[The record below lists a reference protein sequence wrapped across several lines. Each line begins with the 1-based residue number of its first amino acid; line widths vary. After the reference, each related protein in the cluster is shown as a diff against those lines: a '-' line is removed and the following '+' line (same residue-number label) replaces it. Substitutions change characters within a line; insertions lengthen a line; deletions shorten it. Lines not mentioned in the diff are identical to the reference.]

1 MSRVAAWVCPGEDA
15 AHKLTGERF
24 GRYDTPNAP
33 VRRYK
38 TTEER
43 LVAEFALLNFA
54 QGQTAVPGIK
64 VGEHVLPISAALE
77 ATGKSGAIP
86 SGSTKEIL
94 SHWAK
99 AEPVLNAIADAFTGK
114 SANGLQAVA
123 KPLASVRLLA
133 PILYPDAV
141 FCAFANY
148 TDHMKEMS
156 GREPPDKTKVKP
168 LFFLKLGAHAII
180 GPEETIKLPAY
191 SQQVDWEAELAVVIG
206 RPARNVTVANA
217 MDHVAGYTI
226 LNDLSLRDQGN
237 RSDWNVKTDF
247 LSGKSFD
254 TGAPMGPWIVPA
266 RQVPDIYNITLKQWV
281 DRELMQDSSTSF
293 MHFTIAEQV
302 AYLAG
307 KFTLRPG
314 DVIATGSPSGN
325 GRPRGIFLKPG
336 QELTVEI
343 EQIGRLHNPIVQ
355 GE

>member
-1 MSRVAAWVCPGEDA
+1 M
-15 AHKLTGERF
+15 T
-24 GRYDTPNAP
+24 
-33 VRRYK
+33 
-38 TTEER
+38 
-43 LVAEFALLNFA
+43 EFALLNYA
-54 QGQTAVPGIK
+54 EGDAAVPAIK
-64 VGEHVLPISAALE
+64 VGDQVVPVRAAL
-77 ATGKSGAIP
+77 AAGDQSTAFP
-86 SGSTKEIL
+86 AASTKDML
-94 SHWAK
+94 AHWDK
-99 AEPVLNAIADAFTGK
+99 AEPALSAIADQV
-114 SANGLQAVA
+114 ANGAAA
-123 KPLASVRLLA
+123 KLGARPLASVQLKA
-133 PILYPDAV
+133 PILYPDAI

-168 LFFLKLGAHAII
+168 LFFLKLAAHAVI
-180 GPEETIKLPAY
+180 GPEEEIRLPAY

-206 RPARNVTVANA
+206 RPGRNIPVERA
-217 MDHVAGYTI
+217 MEHVAGYTI

-266 RQVPDIYNITLKQWV
+266 RQVGDVYNLTLKQWV
-281 DRELMQDSSTSF
+281 SQELMQDSTTAY
-293 MHFTIAEQV
+293 MHFTIAEQI
-302 AYLAG
+302 AYLSA

-343 EQIGRLHNPIVQ
+343 EKIGRLHNPIVQ

>member
-1 MSRVAAWVCPGEDA
+1 MP
-15 AHKLTGERF
+15 
-24 GRYDTPNAP
+24 
-33 VRRYK
+33 
-38 TTEER
+38 
-43 LVAEFALLNFA
+43 EFALLNFA
-54 QGQTAVPGIK
+54 EGQEPVPGIK
-64 VGEHVLPISAALE
+64 VGEHVLPIAAALE
-77 ATGKSGAIP
+77 ATGRSGAIP
-86 SGSTKEIL
+86 SDSTKTIL
-94 SHWAK
+94 SQWDK
-99 AEPVLNAIADAFTGK
+99 AEPVLGAIADAFAGK
-114 SANGLQAVA
+114 PDERLRAAA

-168 LFFLKLGAHAII
+168 LFFIKLAAHAII
-180 GPEETIKLPAY
+180 GPEETIRLPAY

-206 RPARNVTVANA
+206 RPARNVSVANA

-266 RQVPDIYNITLKQWV
+266 RQVPDIYNVSLKQWV
-281 DRELMQDSSTSF
+281 DRELMQNSSTSF

-343 EQIGRLHNPIVQ
+343 EKIGRLHNPIVQ
-355 GE
+355 GD

>member
-1 MSRVAAWVCPGEDA
+1 MTD
-15 AHKLTGERF
+15 
-24 GRYDTPNAP
+24 
-33 VRRYK
+33 
-38 TTEER
+38 
-43 LVAEFALLNFA
+43 FALLNYA
-54 QGQTAVPGIK
+54 DGEAAVPAIK
-64 VGEHVLPISAALE
+64 VGDKVVPVRAALDWSRQT
-77 ATGKSGAIP
+77 AAFP
-86 SGSTKEIL
+86 ADSTKEIL
-94 SHWAK
+94 AHWDK
-99 AEPVLNAIADAFTGK
+99 AEPALGAIADRIASGPPGGMR
-114 SANGLQAVA
+114 AALR
-123 KPLASVRLLA
+123 PLAAVRLLA
-133 PILYPDAV
+133 PILYPDAI

-168 LFFLKLGAHAII
+168 LFFLKLAAHAVI

-206 RPARNVTVANA
+206 RPGRNIPVERA
-217 MDHVAGYTI
+217 MEHVAGYTI

-266 RQVPDIYNITLKQWV
+266 RQVGDVYKLSLKQWV
-281 DRELMQDSSTSF
+281 SQELMQDSTTAY

-302 AYLAG
+302 AYLSA

-343 EQIGRLHNPIVQ
+343 EKIGRLHNPIVQ

>member
-1 MSRVAAWVCPGEDA
+1 V
-15 AHKLTGERF
+15 
-24 GRYDTPNAP
+24 
-33 VRRYK
+33 VR
-38 TTEER
+38 
-43 LVAEFALLNFA
+43 
-54 QGQTAVPGIK
+54 
-64 VGEHVLPISAALE
+64 
-77 ATGKSGAIP
+77 
-86 SGSTKEIL
+86 
-94 SHWAK
+94 
-99 AEPVLNAIADAFTGK
+99 
-114 SANGLQAVA
+114 
-123 KPLASVRLLA
+123 PLASVRLKA
-133 PILYPDAV
+133 PILYPDAI

-168 LFFLKLGAHAII
+168 LFFLKLAAHAVI
-180 GPEETIKLPAY
+180 GPEETIRLPAY

-206 RPARNVTVANA
+206 RPGRNIPVERA

-254 TGAPMGPWIVPA
+254 TGAPLGPWIVPA
-266 RQVPDIYNITLKQWV
+266 RQVGDVYKLSLKQWV
-281 DRELMQDSSTSF
+281 SDELMQNSSTSF
-293 MHFTIAEQV
+293 MHFTIAEQI
-302 AYLAG
+302 AYLSA

-343 EQIGRLHNPIVQ
+343 EKIGRLHNPIVQ